1 MCVCRAAGGIWCL
14 PPVLVYDQFPPAS
27 PGHYLLSQSLKSV
40 LIFISSY
47 PLRGHK
53 SLESHKTRLKA
64 DLSHTYHV
72 RSRLGSPALGEVG
85 GDIWEAGCLGSLHTL
100 KVGSEPRV
108 NSCLCFHLSQREV
121 RKHLWKTM
129 SCQPVATGDV
139 CPVSSGLPDTQGMQ
153 KTQPG
158 IIWGHLHAHM
168 YTPPRA
174 AQHHPTQEDAHP
186 TLALPLILPT
196 WACGPPPPNH

>member
-1 MCVCRAAGGIWCL
+1 MCRAAGGIWCL

-108 NSCLCFHLSQREV
+108 NSSLFSPFPKRSEETPLENNV
-121 RKHLWKTM
+121 LPA
-129 SCQPVATGDV
+129 SCH
-139 CPVSSGLPDTQGMQ
+139 
-153 KTQPG
+153 
-158 IIWGHLHAHM
+158 W
-168 YTPPRA
+168 
-174 AQHHPTQEDAHP
+174 
-186 TLALPLILPT
+186 
-196 WACGPPPPNH
+196 